1 VRLEKKNKKVDY
13 VRVVITSLRA
23 DYQKQKWKE
32 ITAVSK
38 KGGGE
43 RENKEKQN
51 RNGRNG
57 VAIEAPEK
65 LASSSSTQLTCWC
78 LALLHLPQ
86 RHHAIG
92 KKPKKRRK
100 RVPWIAAHLE
110 DILCIS
116 HMGENFRLIIII
128 NTNMNQTQIRTIN
141 KQDHSGACQSSNA
154 DDTQFLAAAQVRFG
168 RPDRTPRFCL
178 VIREL
183 KRGRKCHRRTI
194 MSSLYIMI
202 EVFVMNSNIGGGGG
216 WRGQEIQ

>member
-1 VRLEKKNKKVDY
+1 
-13 VRVVITSLRA
+13 
-23 DYQKQKWKE
+23 
-32 ITAVSK
+32 
-38 KGGGE
+38 
-43 RENKEKQN
+43 
-51 RNGRNG
+51 
-57 VAIEAPEK
+57 

-86 RHHAIG
+86 RHDAIG

-128 NTNMNQTQIRTIN
+128 NTNMNQTQIHTIN